1 MGKKGVKKHNDF
13 TYLRGKGIKYAVL
26 VDKNEKLKVIP
37 YNFDYVTF
45 LFGGISYL
53 VRKQILK
60 GISLILV
67 QALIIYILNI
77 PIGLILNYV
86 ITFILAL
93 FSGKDYARS
102 LVDNGAIEFNSYEE
116 NGYSLEYNEDK
127 EITALQEKKGRR
139 KKKSITENIKKQNLI
154 FYIASVA
161 ILSIG
166 VIVTGMNLKGDIG
179 NKFNG
184 VYANK
189 EDDNIINFTILLT
202 DEESL
207 HSFSIVEINKL
218 ENRIKANYY
227 VGELLIK
234 DNEKT
239 LSANEVYKKDGIIR
253 DSIIKEN
260 FDVDNDMQLKLNLK
274 DYKKFMDYNKK
285 DTLDKIYNNILLK
298 STELEYKKF
307 NEFVNSISLLEKNE
321 DKDLVN
327 EKYLESNLVEG
338 YKNIIDKDTFK
349 LTKGEYKEKRLSHI
363 VSVKAILALN
373 SELKDK
379 TIYYIDEEVLDLNDT
394 IKKLKDKDE
403 EIKAKE
409 VEEIDENNDT
419 SINNSDEQAGVGQ
432 GTPQGNGSGSS
443 QGSNSGS
450 SQGSNSESSQGGSSG
465 SSQGSNSGSSQ
476 GGSSGSLQGS
486 SSGSSQ
492 GGSLGS
498 SQGSNSGSSQ
508 GGSSG
513 SSQGGSSGSSQ
524 GGSSGGSQGGSTGG
538 SQGGG
543 SDGSQNG
550 STGGSQGGEASGEES
565 PSN

>member
-13 TYLRGKGIKYAVL
+13 TYLRGRGIKYAVL
-26 VDKNEKLKVIP
+26 VDKDEKLKIIP

-53 VRKQILK
+53 IRKEILK

-67 QALIIYILNI
+67 QVLLIYMLNI

-93 FSGKDYARS
+93 FSGKDYTRS

-139 KKKSITENIKKQNLI
+139 KKRSIKENIKKQNLI

-161 ILSIG
+161 IISIG
-166 VIVTGMNLKGDIG
+166 TIVTGINLKSDLESK
-179 NKFNG
+179 NRE

-189 EDDNIINFTILLT
+189 EDDNIFNFTMLLT
-202 DEESL
+202 DEENL
-207 HSFSIVEINKL
+207 HSFSIVEVNKL
-218 ENRIKANYY
+218 ENRIKASYY

-239 LSANEVYKKDGIIR
+239 LSANEVYKKDGIIK

-260 FDVDNDMQLKLNLK
+260 FYIDNGMQLKLNLK

-285 DTLDKIYNNILLK
+285 YTLDKIYNNILLK

-307 NEFVNSISLLEKNE
+307 NEFVNLISLLEKSE

-327 EKYLESNLVEG
+327 EKYLESSLVEE
-338 YKNIIDKDTFK
+338 YKKIINKDTFE
-349 LTKGEYKEKRLSHI
+349 LTKGEYKEKRLSDI
-363 VSVKAILALN
+363 VSTKAILALN
-373 SELKDK
+373 GELKDK
-379 TIYYIDEEVLDLNDT
+379 TIYYMDEEVLDLNDT
-394 IKKLKDKDE
+394 IKKLRNKDE

-409 VEEIDENNDT
+409 AEESNENNDT
-419 SINNSDEQAGVGQ
+419 SINNNDDGQVGMLQ
-432 GTPQGNGSGSS
+432 GDSQGNNGTGGSQSSGTSGSQSSGTGGSQGSGSGGS
-443 QGSNSGS
+443 QGSGSGG
-450 SQGSNSESSQGGSSG
+450 SQGSGTGGSQGSGSGGSQGSGSGGSQGSGTGGSQGGSSG
-465 SSQGSNSGSSQ
+465 D
-476 GGSSGSLQGS
+476 
-486 SSGSSQ
+486 
-492 GGSLGS
+492 
-498 SQGSNSGSSQ
+498 
-508 GGSSG
+508 
-513 SSQGGSSGSSQ
+513 
-524 GGSSGGSQGGSTGG
+524 

-543 SDGSQNG
+543 SDGSQNDSAGNSQGG
-550 STGGSQGGEASGEES
+550 SSGGSQDGEASGEEG

>member
-1 MGKKGVKKHNDF
+1 MGKKGANKHNDF

-26 VDKNEKLKVIP
+26 VDKDEKLKIIP

-53 VRKQILK
+53 IRKEILK

-67 QALIIYILNI
+67 QALIIYII
-77 PIGLILNYV
+77 KMPIGLILNYL

-93 FSGKDYARS
+93 FSGKDYSRS

-139 KKKSITENIKKQNLI
+139 KKGCITENIKIQNLI
-154 FYIASVA
+154 FYVTSVA
-161 ILSIG
+161 IISIG
-166 VIVTGMNLKGDIG
+166 TLITGMNLKGDIES
-179 NKFNG
+179 KYNG

-189 EDDNIINFTILLT
+189 EDNNIVNFTMLLT

-207 HSFSIVEINKL
+207 HSFSIVEVNKL
-218 ENRIKANYY
+218 ENRIKASYY

-234 DNEKT
+234 DDEKT
-239 LSANEVYKKDGIIR
+239 LSANEVYKKDGIMK

-260 FDVDNDMQLKLNLK
+260 FDIDNGMQLKLNLK

-285 DTLDKIYNNILLK
+285 YTLDKIYNNILLK

-327 EKYLESNLVEG
+327 EKYLESNLVEE
-338 YKNIIDKDTFK
+338 YRKIINKDTFK
-349 LTKGEYKEKRLSHI
+349 LTKGEYKEKRLSDI

-373 SELKDK
+373 SEGKDK
-379 TIYYIDEEVLDLNDT
+379 IIYYIDEEVLDLNDT

-403 EIKAKE
+403 EIKVKE
-409 VEEIDENNDT
+409 AEEIDENNDT

-432 GTPQGNGSGSS
+432 GTQQGNGSGSS

-450 SQGSNSESSQGGSSG
+450 LQGSNSG
-465 SSQGSNSGSSQ
+465 SSQGSNSGS
-476 GGSSGSLQGS
+476 L
-486 SSGSSQ
+486 
-492 GGSLGS
+492 
-498 SQGSNSGSSQ
+498 QGSNSGSSQ
-508 GGSSG
+508 GSSSG

-524 GGSSGGSQGGSTGG
+524 GSSSGSSQSGSSGSSQGSGSGGSQSGGAGGNSGDSQGGESGGSQGSESGG
-538 SQGGG
+538 SQ
-543 SDGSQNG
+543 DG
-550 STGGSQGGEASGEES
+550 ES
-565 PSN
+565 EDVNPSNGY